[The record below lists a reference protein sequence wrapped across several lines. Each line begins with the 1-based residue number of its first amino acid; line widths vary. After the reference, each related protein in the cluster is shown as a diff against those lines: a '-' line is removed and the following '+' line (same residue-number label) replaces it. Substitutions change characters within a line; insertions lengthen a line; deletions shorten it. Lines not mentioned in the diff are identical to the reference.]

1 MYFCDLLDSCVR
13 APQCVYICFCFFLS
27 SVIHLSFSL
36 LSILP
41 IFFYFSKK
49 LTMWRLNFRRSCG
62 SIIQL
67 RNVDIFPSRNKSSE
81 AAPPVRSETRRHRKL
96 FSLTVREEREEAL
109 RDFLPEKPVLPPGWN
124 FKHNTGSNRFELTK
138 EIEVRGCG
146 AEQLHVIALMERKQ
160 YESTYRM
167 DNGERNEQEYLNF
180 VLFLNKKR
188 YEKGGLEFGLTSIDM
203 ELIMDSVA
211 MHDTKEK
218 LEASKQCWY
227 ETKEA
232 HGMPTNLSMRRYR
245 DGFYRGPMLNE
256 LDDDLSDE
264 MIDYLDERGINDAF
278 ADFMMSQ
285 AYYLE
290 QQEYLNWLRLL
301 RRFSD

>member
-1 MYFCDLLDSCVR
+1 MSCGVKFYHFIFCYPVSFSFVTEMFKLYIYMYFLH
-13 APQCVYICFCFFLS
+13 LS
-27 SVIHLSFSL
+27 SSFFFFSL
-36 LSILP
+36 FLK
-41 IFFYFSKK
+41 F
-49 LTMWRLNFRRSCG
+49 TMWRRTFGHYSSGLLKPMSAMLLSGR
-62 SIIQL
+62 
-67 RNVDIFPSRNKSSE
+67 DKSSE
-81 AAPPVRSETRRHRKL
+81 ARVPTRSETRRHRKL
-96 FSLTVREEREEAL
+96 FSLTVREEREEGL
-109 RDFLPEKPVLPPGWN
+109 RDFLPEKPLLPAGWN
-124 FKHNTGSNRFELTK
+124 FKHNPGSNMFEMTK

-146 AEQLHVIALMERKQ
+146 VEHLHVIALMERKQ

-180 VLFLNKKR
+180 VLFLNKNR

-203 ELIMDSVA
+203 ELVMDSVA
-211 MHDTKEK
+211 IHDTKEK
-218 LEASKQCWY
+218 FEASKQSWY
-227 ETKEA
+227 ESKKT
-232 HGMPTNLSMRRYR
+232 HQLPTNLALRRYR

-290 QQEYLNWLRLL
+290 QEEYLNWLRLL